1 MRIVLNGREHEL
13 SEDATLVDAVSAAAG
28 DPERRGIAVALDGAV
43 VPRAQ
48 WSATPLADGRR
59 VEVLEARQ
67 GG

>member
-1 MRIVLNGREHEL
+1 VRIVLNGREHEL
-13 SEDATLVDAVSAAAG
+13 SEDATLVDAVRAAAG

-43 VPRAQ
+43 VPRAR

>member
-1 MRIVLNGREHEL
+1 VRIVLNGREHEL
-13 SEDATLVDAVSAAAG
+13 SEGATLVDAVRAAAG

-48 WSATPLADGRR
+48 WCATPLADGRR